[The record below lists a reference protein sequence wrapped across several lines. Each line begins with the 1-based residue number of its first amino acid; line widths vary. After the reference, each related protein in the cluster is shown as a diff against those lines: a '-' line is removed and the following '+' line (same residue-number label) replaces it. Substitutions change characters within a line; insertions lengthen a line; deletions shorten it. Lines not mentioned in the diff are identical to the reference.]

1 MRPHIDPTQ
10 YAKQRQ
16 EQIAR
21 AQRLRDERKGRPVP
35 ENSGDS
41 LDELAGPI
49 RSEMPHAQPHAQ
61 NGSAQMSSPGL
72 DSLDRATDGTSSSWR
87 AERQRGG
94 GADTDGARAP
104 AQAERSALP
113 PGWTEHHDRTSNKAY
128 YHHAASKTTT
138 WERPAPGGPPV
149 AAWPV
154 AAAAPAPVAALPK
167 RASYPRGSQRHK
179 SPARQQVRPFSAGRQ
194 TLVMPALS
202 PTMEVGTIGSW
213 HKSEGDFV
221 EEGDTI
227 ADIETDK
234 ATISWDHTG
243 EEGYLSKILVQA
255 GSEVRV
261 GRPVAILVEEAPAST
276 KGVAPGQA
284 SPGGPGGKTIWSS
297 LSWFNQVTI
306 RDGQRAIIWKP
317 DGRAELVTGP
327 AKKFLMGDQIE
338 FLREYVADA
347 IRYLVIVD
355 KEGNT
360 EHIPGPANVWFDP
373 TKHRSIAV
381 KRVIMLDSNEH
392 IVSYLRKDGTITRRV
407 VEGPTVHIPASN
419 EWVHEFKWKAKSAL
433 HDDGGTFNVLKTLPD
448 QFEVTIP
455 RLRSLDNA
463 EVSMNVMVFM
473 QLVDVQKLLN
483 STHDPVT
490 DLKVSI
496 TADLTEFVSKC
507 TLDQLKER
515 THELNDLKMFRQ
527 STQRAD
533 QIGYKVSKVT
543 YRGYGFSREI
553 DNMLKQNLVD
563 ETKLKI
569 EKETAV
575 KAQDIEDMK
584 ASRKVDRDLKW
595 KEAEVTTNKLDLDIE
610 RTRADQRRAAI
621 SADAEQ
627 RRVATSA
634 AMADEIAKLEK
645 LEAMGVD
652 LTQYLVSQQRK
663 PADKEVRITNDSAE
677 KAPILH
683 MHVDDRSPRSPK

>member
-1 MRPHIDPTQ
+1 MTGSYGPPDRFNE
-10 YAKQRQ
+10 
-16 EQIAR
+16 EQ
-21 AQRLRDERKGRPVP
+21 
-35 ENSGDS
+35 
-41 LDELAGPI
+41 
-49 RSEMPHAQPHAQ
+49 
-61 NGSAQMSSPGL
+61 
-72 DSLDRATDGTSSSWR
+72 ATYTVR
-87 AERQRGG
+87 
-94 GADTDGARAP
+94 GADTPDLETG
-104 AQAERSALP
+104 
-113 PGWTEHHDRTSNKAY
+113 
-128 YHHAASKTTT
+128 
-138 WERPAPGGPPV
+138 V
-149 AAWPV
+149 AA
-154 AAAAPAPVAALPK
+154 
-167 RASYPRGSQRHK
+167 
-179 SPARQQVRPFSAGRQ
+179 
-194 TLVMPALS
+194 
-202 PTMEVGTIGSW
+202 
-213 HKSEGDFV
+213 
-221 EEGDTI
+221 
-227 ADIETDK
+227 
-234 ATISWDHTG
+234 
-243 EEGYLSKILVQA
+243 
-255 GSEVRV
+255 
-261 GRPVAILVEEAPAST
+261 
-276 KGVAPGQA
+276 
-284 SPGGPGGKTIWSS
+284 
-297 LSWFNQVTI
+297 I
-306 RDGQRAIIWKP
+306 R
-317 DGRAELVTGP
+317 
-327 AKKFLMGDQIE
+327 
-338 FLREYVADA
+338 
-347 IRYLVIVD
+347 
-355 KEGNT
+355 
-360 EHIPGPANVWFDP
+360 
-373 TKHRSIAV
+373 
-381 KRVIMLDSNEH
+381 
-392 IVSYLRKDGTITRRV
+392 
-407 VEGPTVHIPASN
+407 
-419 EWVHEFKWKAKSAL
+419 
-433 HDDGGTFNVLKTLPD
+433 NVLKTLPD

>member
-1 MRPHIDPTQ
+1 MGRLAPPQVTCSATGPPLLGGSTD
-10 YAKQRQ
+10 
-16 EQIAR
+16 AR
-21 AQRLRDERKGRPVP
+21 HAGAVPDDGGRH
-35 ENSGDS
+35 DR
-41 LDELAGPI
+41 ELA
-49 RSEMPHAQPHAQ
+49 Q
-61 NGSAQMSSPGL
+61 
-72 DSLDRATDGTSSSWR
+72 
-87 AERQRGG
+87 ERRRLCRGG
-94 GADTDGARAP
+94 R
-104 AQAERSALP
+104 
-113 PGWTEHHDRTSNKAY
+113 HDRG
-128 YHHAASKTTT
+128 H
-138 WERPAPGGPPV
+138 
-149 AAWPV
+149 
-154 AAAAPAPVAALPK
+154 
-167 RASYPRGSQRHK
+167 
-179 SPARQQVRPFSAGRQ
+179 
-194 TLVMPALS
+194 
-202 PTMEVGTIGSW
+202 
-213 HKSEGDFV
+213 
-221 EEGDTI
+221 
-227 ADIETDK
+227 
-234 ATISWDHTG
+234 
-243 EEGYLSKILVQA
+243 
-255 GSEVRV
+255 
-261 GRPVAILVEEAPAST
+261 
-276 KGVAPGQA
+276 
-284 SPGGPGGKTIWSS
+284 
-297 LSWFNQVTI
+297 
-306 RDGQRAIIWKP
+306 RDGQGDHFLGPHGRGRLPVEDPGPGRERGARGKARRDP
-317 DGRAELVTGP
+317 RRGGSREHKGCCSRSGFSRRSRREDDLVFSKLVQPGHNSGRAASYHLEAGRPRRTRHGSGQ
-327 AKKFLMGDQIE
+327 KMLMGDQIE

-407 VEGPTVHIPASN
+407 IEGPTVHIPASN

-610 RTRADQRRAAI
+610 RTRADERRA
-621 SADAEQ
+621 SAK
-627 RRVATSA
+627 ATTD
-634 AMADEIAKLEK
+634 DETVHLEK
-645 LEAMGVD
+645 LKALGVD
-652 LTQYLVSQQRK
+652 LTQYLVAQRQK
-663 PADKEVRITNDSAE
+663 PADTEVRITSDE
-677 KAPILH
+677 KAPVLH
-683 MHVDDRSPRSPK
+683 MHVDDRSKK

>member
-1 MRPHIDPTQ
+1 
-10 YAKQRQ
+10 
-16 EQIAR
+16 
-21 AQRLRDERKGRPVP
+21 
-35 ENSGDS
+35 
-41 LDELAGPI
+41 
-49 RSEMPHAQPHAQ
+49 
-61 NGSAQMSSPGL
+61 
-72 DSLDRATDGTSSSWR
+72 
-87 AERQRGG
+87 
-94 GADTDGARAP
+94 
-104 AQAERSALP
+104 
-113 PGWTEHHDRTSNKAY
+113 
-128 YHHAASKTTT
+128 
-138 WERPAPGGPPV
+138 
-149 AAWPV
+149 
-154 AAAAPAPVAALPK
+154 
-167 RASYPRGSQRHK
+167 
-179 SPARQQVRPFSAGRQ
+179 
-194 TLVMPALS
+194 
-202 PTMEVGTIGSW
+202 
-213 HKSEGDFV
+213 
-221 EEGDTI
+221 
-227 ADIETDK
+227 
-234 ATISWDHTG
+234 
-243 EEGYLSKILVQA
+243 
-255 GSEVRV
+255 
-261 GRPVAILVEEAPAST
+261 
-276 KGVAPGQA
+276 
-284 SPGGPGGKTIWSS
+284 
-297 LSWFNQVTI
+297 
-306 RDGQRAIIWKP
+306 
-317 DGRAELVTGP
+317 
-327 AKKFLMGDQIE
+327 MG
-338 FLREYVADA
+338 
-347 IRYLVIVD
+347 
-355 KEGNT
+355 
-360 EHIPGPANVWFDP
+360 
-373 TKHRSIAV
+373 
-381 KRVIMLDSNEH
+381 
-392 IVSYLRKDGTITRRV
+392 
-407 VEGPTVHIPASN
+407 
-419 EWVHEFKWKAKSAL
+419 VHEFKWKAKSAL

-533 QIGYKVSKVT
+533 QIGYRVSKVT

-634 AMADEIAKLEK
+634 AMADEIAKLE
-645 LEAMGVD
+645 AMGVD

-663 PADKEVRITNDSAE
+663 PADKEVRITND
-677 KAPILH
+677 P
-683 MHVDDRSPRSPK
+683 

>member
-1 MRPHIDPTQ
+1 MATQ
-10 YAKQRQ
+10 STW
-16 EQIAR
+16 
-21 AQRLRDERKGRPVP
+21 GR
-35 ENSGDS
+35 
-41 LDELAGPI
+41 
-49 RSEMPHAQPHAQ
+49 
-61 NGSAQMSSPGL
+61 
-72 DSLDRATDGTSSSWR
+72 
-87 AERQRGG
+87 
-94 GADTDGARAP
+94 
-104 AQAERSALP
+104 
-113 PGWTEHHDRTSNKAY
+113 HDRG
-128 YHHAASKTTT
+128 H
-138 WERPAPGGPPV
+138 
-149 AAWPV
+149 
-154 AAAAPAPVAALPK
+154 
-167 RASYPRGSQRHK
+167 
-179 SPARQQVRPFSAGRQ
+179 
-194 TLVMPALS
+194 
-202 PTMEVGTIGSW
+202 
-213 HKSEGDFV
+213 
-221 EEGDTI
+221 
-227 ADIETDK
+227 
-234 ATISWDHTG
+234 
-243 EEGYLSKILVQA
+243 
-255 GSEVRV
+255 
-261 GRPVAILVEEAPAST
+261 
-276 KGVAPGQA
+276 
-284 SPGGPGGKTIWSS
+284 
-297 LSWFNQVTI
+297 
-306 RDGQRAIIWKP
+306 RDGQGDHFLGPHGRGRLPVEDPGPGRERGARGKARRDP
-317 DGRAELVTGP
+317 RRGGSREHKGCCSRSGFSRRPRREDDLVFSKLVQPGHNSGRAASYHLEAGRPRRTRHG
-327 AKKFLMGDQIE
+327 
-338 FLREYVADA
+338 
-347 IRYLVIVD
+347 YLVIVD

-515 THELNDLKMFRQ
+515 THELSDLKMFRQ

-584 ASRKVDRDLKW
+584 ASRKVDRDLKR

-610 RTRADQRRAAI
+610 RTRADQRRAVT

-627 RRVATSA
+627 RRAAKSA